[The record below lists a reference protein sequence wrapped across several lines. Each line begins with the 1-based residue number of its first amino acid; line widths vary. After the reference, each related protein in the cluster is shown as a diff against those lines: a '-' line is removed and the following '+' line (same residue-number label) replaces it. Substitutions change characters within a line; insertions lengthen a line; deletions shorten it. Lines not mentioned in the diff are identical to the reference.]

1 MLDKLTGP
9 AFGLQRYYVNNF
21 SLMVNGLSWIELS
34 TRWALKRYLEQ

>member
-9 AFGLQRYYVNNF
+9 ALGLPRYYVNNF

-34 TRWALKRYLEQ
+34 TRRALKRYLEQ